1 MFLKSGIGRRLLS
14 IFFVVAV
21 ATILSF
27 FILHMSPVDPVSL
40 QLQRL
45 GMPPNSE
52 LVAELRQKFGLD
64 EPILVQYMIWLKGV
78 CMGDFG
84 YSILFGVPVYDLL
97 KEAIPKTVI
106 LAVSSLV
113 LSVVITVP
121 MALLAFFYRH
131 RLPDLVIRFM
141 TFAGISIPTFWLSL
155 LLIYWFAVRLGWLPV
170 IARGWQGLILPSA
183 ALAVWM
189 SGLYIRRLRVSIL
202 EEYQK
207 DYIIGA
213 RTLGLSELTILF
225 KYLLPNALPGVISM
239 LGLTIGG
246 LLGGSVV
253 IETIFGWRGMG
264 ALMVESHAE
273 SGLSS
278 DAGICPMGRGCLHFG
293 EPCGGYYLPLF
304 GSTSAEE
311 RGELMTLRKLCG
323 NKMLLLSLVLV
334 IIWLFLALISPW
346 IVPQDPFAVHME
358 ERLQAGSMIHWMG
371 TDSLGRDEFSR
382 ILYGSRVTLGIAFC
396 GVGLTAAFGIMIG
409 ASIAFAGGKV
419 EQVGTT
425 ILDFFLAFP
434 SRIFMIALIG
444 VIGASV
450 WGVIIA
456 LVLTTWPEYA
466 RITRTLVRT
475 EREKGYVRYAPYAG
489 AGFYHIIFSYILPNA
504 IPQLLV
510 FLCQHISEV
519 ILLVAGLSLIGIGVP
534 PPSPEWGTLLMGA
547 REYMQTAPWLLFYP
561 GGAIFVTVVIF
572 NLLGD
577 ALRDALDP
585 HDMAGE

>member
-1 MFLKSGIGRRLLS
+1 M
-14 IFFVVAV
+14 
-21 ATILSF
+21 
-27 FILHMSPVDPVSL
+27 
-40 QLQRL
+40 
-45 GMPPNSE
+45 
-52 LVAELRQKFGLD
+52 
-64 EPILVQYMIWLKGV
+64 
-78 CMGDFG
+78 
-84 YSILFGVPVYDLL
+84 
-97 KEAIPKTVI
+97 
-106 LAVSSLV
+106 
-113 LSVVITVP
+113 
-121 MALLAFFYRH
+121 
-131 RLPDLVIRFM
+131 
-141 TFAGISIPTFWLSL
+141 
-155 LLIYWFAVRLGWLPV
+155 
-170 IARGWQGLILPSA
+170 
-183 ALAVWM
+183 VW
-189 SGLYIRRLRVSIL
+189 
-202 EEYQK
+202 
-207 DYIIGA
+207 GA
-213 RTLGLSELTILF
+213 D
-225 KYLLPNALPGVISM
+225 
-239 LGLTIGG
+239 
-246 LLGGSVV
+246 GGSHV
-253 IETIFGWRGMG
+253 
-264 ALMVESHAE
+264 E

-278 DAGICPMGRGCLHFG
+278 DAGICPVGCGGLHFSK
-293 EPCGGYYLPLF
+293 PCGRYHLPLF
-304 GSTSAEE
+304 GSAAAEE

-504 IPQLLV
+504 VPQLLV

>member
-1 MFLKSGIGRRLLS
+1 
-14 IFFVVAV
+14 
-21 ATILSF
+21 
-27 FILHMSPVDPVSL
+27 
-40 QLQRL
+40 
-45 GMPPNSE
+45 
-52 LVAELRQKFGLD
+52 
-64 EPILVQYMIWLKGV
+64 
-78 CMGDFG
+78 
-84 YSILFGVPVYDLL
+84 
-97 KEAIPKTVI
+97 
-106 LAVSSLV
+106 
-113 LSVVITVP
+113 
-121 MALLAFFYRH
+121 
-131 RLPDLVIRFM
+131 
-141 TFAGISIPTFWLSL
+141 
-155 LLIYWFAVRLGWLPV
+155 
-170 IARGWQGLILPSA
+170 
-183 ALAVWM
+183 
-189 SGLYIRRLRVSIL
+189 
-202 EEYQK
+202 
-207 DYIIGA
+207 
-213 RTLGLSELTILF
+213 
-225 KYLLPNALPGVISM
+225 
-239 LGLTIGG
+239 
-246 LLGGSVV
+246 
-253 IETIFGWRGMG
+253 
-264 ALMVESHAE
+264 
-273 SGLSS
+273 
-278 DAGICPMGRGCLHFG
+278 
-293 EPCGGYYLPLF
+293 
-304 GSTSAEE
+304 
-311 RGELMTLRKLCG
+311 MTLRKLCG

-409 ASIAFAGGKV
+409 AS
-419 EQVGTT
+419 
-425 ILDFFLAFP
+425 
-434 SRIFMIALIG
+434 
-444 VIGASV
+444 V

-504 IPQLLV
+504 VPQLLV

>member
-1 MFLKSGIGRRLLS
+1 
-14 IFFVVAV
+14 
-21 ATILSF
+21 
-27 FILHMSPVDPVSL
+27 
-40 QLQRL
+40 
-45 GMPPNSE
+45 
-52 LVAELRQKFGLD
+52 
-64 EPILVQYMIWLKGV
+64 
-78 CMGDFG
+78 
-84 YSILFGVPVYDLL
+84 
-97 KEAIPKTVI
+97 
-106 LAVSSLV
+106 
-113 LSVVITVP
+113 
-121 MALLAFFYRH
+121 
-131 RLPDLVIRFM
+131 
-141 TFAGISIPTFWLSL
+141 
-155 LLIYWFAVRLGWLPV
+155 
-170 IARGWQGLILPSA
+170 
-183 ALAVWM
+183 
-189 SGLYIRRLRVSIL
+189 
-202 EEYQK
+202 
-207 DYIIGA
+207 
-213 RTLGLSELTILF
+213 
-225 KYLLPNALPGVISM
+225 
-239 LGLTIGG
+239 
-246 LLGGSVV
+246 
-253 IETIFGWRGMG
+253 
-264 ALMVESHAE
+264 
-273 SGLSS
+273 
-278 DAGICPMGRGCLHFG
+278 
-293 EPCGGYYLPLF
+293 
-304 GSTSAEE
+304 
-311 RGELMTLRKLCG
+311 MTLRKLCG

-456 LVLTTWPEYA
+456 LVLTTWPE
-466 RITRTLVRT
+466 
-475 EREKGYVRYAPYAG
+475 
-489 AGFYHIIFSYILPNA
+489 
-504 IPQLLV
+504 
-510 FLCQHISEV
+510 
-519 ILLVAGLSLIGIGVP
+519 
-534 PPSPEWGTLLMGA
+534 WGTLLMGA